1 MKNLTTPTGLR
12 IAGRFIP
19 PGGAVPGDVPD
30 FDYEKA
36 ARKGMIEDEDGDDIV
51 NPATTTDPAADA
63 NASADSQDSAQLEEI
78 LRANQ
83 SLKQDLDTQRQE
95 VQRLSKL
102 VNDNGAQVTDLT
114 KVRDDLQ
121 AQVTELQ
128 GELEAAQASAAKP
141 EDAQALAEYRE
152 VVGELLPSD
161 FPARKALFEGGY
173 YTVKAVSAASDDDLN
188 ALDGIAD
195 KTLVK
200 IREKAPAVG
209 GE

>member
-1 MKNLTTPTGLR
+1 MKHLIALTDVRLGSTWYRKGDAL
-12 IAGRFIP
+12 
-19 PGGAVPGDVPD
+19 PGDVLG

-36 ARKGMIEDEDGDDIV
+36 ARKGMLEDEDGGDIV
-51 NPATTTDPAADA
+51 NPTTTGPVADA
-63 NASADSQDSAQLEEI
+63 PADSQDAARVEEV
-78 LRANQ
+78 LQANQ

-95 VQRLSKL
+95 VQRL
-102 VNDNGAQVTDLT
+102 T
-114 KVRDDLQ
+114 KARDDLQ
-121 AQVTELQ
+121 AQVIELQ